1 MRHLLVESSHSFTS
15 ESLPEESTYLPFLR
29 IYEGKML
36 WFVFIQDL
44 ENVTEDM
51 ADPSCAWKGKLRKS
65 LGHLMINVIDDIYM
79 RKY

>member
-1 MRHLLVESSHSFTS
+1 MR
-15 ESLPEESTYLPFLR
+15 
-29 IYEGKML
+29 L

-65 LGHLMINVIDDIYM
+65 LGYLMINAIDDIYM
-79 RKY
+79 MKY